1 MSHNHTHFASRI
13 IIATAVVAMGL
24 VIAPSGAHASAGV
37 TAAASTSAKTAP
49 GQPAFGDKGPH
60 VVAVQTAI
68 MRNGFTLTG
77 GATGVFNKATKRALT
92 SFQKVVGLKA
102 TGVVDTATAKVLKV
116 AVASTTT
123 VQATTT
129 TVAATTT
136 TIAATTTTV
145 AATTTTAPAVVYPLT
160 TSTLPVR
167 GAKGDAVMAVQKA
180 LKAAGLEVRGGIDG
194 AFGSG
199 TTATISSFQTSKGLT
214 ASGVLDIPTAVALAL
229 IAPVAAPAPAPAT
242 VSVASTSSLL
252 NPSSLPVRG
261 NRGDSVRTV
270 QNALINAGIEVK
282 GGADGVFGGATY
294 VALQKYQTANGLS
307 VTGTLTTQTAV
318 KLSLVAAPAVSIS
331 VFPVQGLC
339 SYENTWHAPRG
350 IERLHLGVD
359 ILAKEGNLL
368 YAVTD
373 GTITKVYTVGTDKL
387 AGNGVRLTMAD
398 GTYFFYGHMQKIAD
412 GITIGTKV
420 KAGQVVGYLG
430 KTGGTTTPHLHLEVH
445 PLGGAAIDP
454 TPVVSAVDACSVT
467 TPLAA
472 PGA

>member
-1 MSHNHTHFASRI
+1 MSHNHTHFVRRI
-13 IIATAVVAMGL
+13 IIATAVVSMGL
-24 VIAPSGAHASAGV
+24 VIAPSGASASTGV
-37 TAAASTSAKTAP
+37 MAASSASAKTAP

-68 MRNGFTLTG
+68 MRNGFTLKG
-77 GATGVFNKATKRALT
+77 GATGVFNKSTQRALK
-92 SFQKVVGLKA
+92 SFQKVVGIKV

-116 AVASTTT
+116 AAASTTT

-129 TVAATTT
+129 TVQ
-136 TIAATTTTV
+136 ATTTTV
-145 AATTTTAPAVVYPLT
+145 APTTTTTPVVAYPLT

-167 GAKGDAVMAVQKA
+167 GAKGDAVVAVQKA
-180 LKAAGLEVRGGIDG
+180 LKAAGLEVKGGIDG

-199 TTATISSFQTSKGLT
+199 TTSTIVSFQTSKGLT

-229 IAPVAAPAPAPAT
+229 IAPVAAPAPAPAPAA
-242 VSVASTSSLL
+242 VSIASTPTLLDSSA
-252 NPSSLPVRG
+252 LPARG
-261 NRGDSVRTV
+261 NRGDAVRTL
-270 QNALINAGIEVK
+270 QKALINAGIEVK
-282 GGADGVFGGATY
+282 GGADGVFGGATF
-294 VALQKYQTANGLS
+294 VALQKFQTANALS

-318 KLSLVAAPAVSIS
+318 KLGLVAAPAVAIS

-350 IERLHLGVD
+350 ADRKHLGVD
-359 ILAKEGNLL
+359 IIAKEGNLL
-368 YAVTD
+368 YAVAD
-373 GTITKVYTVGTDKL
+373 GTITKLYTVGTDKL

>member
-1 MSHNHTHFASRI
+1 MSHNHTHFVSRI
-13 IIATAVVAMGL
+13 IIATAIVSMGL
-24 VIAPSGAHASAGV
+24 VMAPTSAHASTGV
-37 TAAASTSAKTAP
+37 VSASSTSPKTAP
-49 GQPAFGDKGPH
+49 GQPVFGDKGPH

-68 MRNGFTLTG
+68 MRNGFTLKG
-77 GATGVFNKATKRALT
+77 GATGVFNNATQRALK

-102 TGVVDTATAKVLKV
+102 TGVVDSATANVLKV
-116 AVASTTT
+116 ATASTTT

-129 TVAATTT
+129 TVAAGATTVAPTTT
-136 TIAATTTTV
+136 TT
-145 AATTTTAPAVVYPLT
+145 PAVVYPLT

-167 GAKGDAVMAVQKA
+167 GAKGDAVIAVQKA
-180 LKAAGLEVRGGIDG
+180 LKAAGLEVKGGIDG

-199 TTATISSFQTSKGLT
+199 TTSTISSFQTSKGLT
-214 ASGVLDIPTAVALAL
+214 STGVLDIPTAVALAL
-229 IAPVAAPAPAPAT
+229 IAPVAAPAPAP
-242 VSVASTSSLL
+242 VSVASTSTLL

-261 NRGDSVRTV
+261 NRGDSVRTL
-270 QNALINAGIEVK
+270 QNALINAGVEVK

-294 VALQKYQTANGLS
+294 VALQKYQTANGLT

-318 KLSLVAAPAVSIS
+318 QLGLVAAPAVSIS

-350 IERLHLGVD
+350 TERLHLGVD
-359 ILAKEGNLL
+359 ILAKEGNLI

-373 GTITKVYTVGTDKL
+373 GTITKLYTVGTDKL

-412 GITIGTKV
+412 GITVGTKV

-430 KTGGTTTPHLHLEVH
+430 KTGATNTPHLHIEVH

-454 TPVVSAVDACSVT
+454 TPVMAAVDACSVT
-467 TPLAA
+467 TPLPVPAA
-472 PGA
+472 

>member
-1 MSHNHTHFASRI
+1 MSHNHTHFVRRI
-13 IIATAVVAMGL
+13 IIATAVVSMGL
-24 VIAPSGAHASAGV
+24 VIAPSGASASTGV
-37 TAAASTSAKTAP
+37 IAASSASAKTAP

-68 MRNGFTLTG
+68 MRNGFTLKG
-77 GATGVFNKATKRALT
+77 GATGVFNKSTQRALK
-92 SFQKVVGLKA
+92 SFQKVVGIKV

-116 AVASTTT
+116 AAASTTT

-129 TVAATTT
+129 TVQ
-136 TIAATTTTV
+136 ATTTTV
-145 AATTTTAPAVVYPLT
+145 APTTTTTPVVAYPLT

-167 GAKGDAVMAVQKA
+167 GAKGDAVVAVQKA
-180 LKAAGLEVRGGIDG
+180 LKAAGLEVKGGIDG
-194 AFGSG
+194 AIGSG
-199 TTATISSFQTSKGLT
+199 TTSTIVSFQTSKGLT

-229 IAPVAAPAPAPAT
+229 IAPVAAPAPAPAPAA
-242 VSVASTSSLL
+242 VSIASTPTLLDSSA
-252 NPSSLPVRG
+252 LPARG
-261 NRGDSVRTV
+261 NRGDAVRTL
-270 QNALINAGIEVK
+270 QKALINAGIEVK
-282 GGADGVFGGATY
+282 GGADGVFGGATF
-294 VALQKYQTANGLS
+294 VALQKFQTANALS

-318 KLSLVAAPAVSIS
+318 KLGLVAAPAVAIS

-350 IERLHLGVD
+350 ADRKHLGVD
-359 ILAKEGNLL
+359 IIAKEGNLL
-368 YAVTD
+368 YAVAD
-373 GTITKVYTVGTDKL
+373 GTITKLYTVGTDKL

>member
-1 MSHNHTHFASRI
+1 MSHNHSHFVNRI
-13 IIATAVVAMGL
+13 IVATAVVAIGL
-24 VIAPSGAHASAGV
+24 VMAPTGAHASTGV
-37 TAAASTSAKTAP
+37 LASSSATAKTAP
-49 GQPAFGDKGPH
+49 GQPVFGDKGPH

-116 AVASTTT
+116 AAASTTT

-129 TVAATTT
+129 TVAE
-136 TIAATTTTV
+136 TTTTV
-145 AATTTTAPAVVYPLT
+145 AAPTTTTPAIVYPLT

-167 GAKGDAVMAVQKA
+167 GAKGDAVVALQKA
-180 LKAAGLEVRGGIDG
+180 LKAAGLDVKGGIDG

-199 TTATISSFQTSKGLT
+199 TTSTISLFQTNKGLT
-214 ASGVLDIPTAVALAL
+214 VTGVLDIPTAVALAL
-229 IAPVAAPAPAPAT
+229 VAPIAAPAAAA

-261 NRGDSVRTV
+261 NRGDSVRTL
-270 QNALINAGIEVK
+270 QNALIKAGIEVK
-282 GGADGVFGGATY
+282 GGADGVFGGATF
-294 VALQKYQTANGLS
+294 VALQKFQTANALT

-318 KLSLVAAPAVSIS
+318 KLGLVAPPAVAIS
-331 VFPVQGLC
+331 VFPVQGPC

-350 IERLHLGVD
+350 TDRKHLGVD
-359 ILAKEGNLL
+359 ILAKEGNLV
-368 YAVTD
+368 YAVAD
-373 GTITKVYTVGTDKL
+373 GTITKLYTVGTDKL
-387 AGNGVRLTMAD
+387 AGNGVRLTMPD

-412 GITIGTKV
+412 GITVGTKV
-420 KAGQVVGYLG
+420 KAGQVVGYNG
-430 KTGGTTTPHLHLEVH
+430 KTGATNTPHLHIEVH

-454 TPVVSAVDACSVT
+454 TPIMAAVDACSVT
-467 TPLAA
+467 TPLPVPAA
-472 PGA
+472 

>member
-1 MSHNHTHFASRI
+1 MSHNHTHFVSRI
-13 IIATAVVAMGL
+13 IVVSAVVAMGL
-24 VIAPSGAHASAGV
+24 VMAPAGAHASTGV
-37 TAAASTSAKTAP
+37 VAASSTSAKTAP
-49 GQPAFGDKGPH
+49 GQPTFGEKGPH
-60 VVAVQTAI
+60 VVAVQAAI
-68 MRNGFTLTG
+68 MRNGFSLNG
-77 GATGVFNKATKRALT
+77 GATGVFNKATQRALK

-116 AVASTTT
+116 AAASTTT

-129 TVAATTT
+129 VAPTTT
-136 TIAATTTTV
+136 TT
-145 AATTTTAPAVVYPLT
+145 PAVVYPLT
-160 TSTLPVR
+160 TSTLPIR
-167 GAKGDAVMAVQKA
+167 GAKGDAVVAVQKA
-180 LKAAGLEVRGGIDG
+180 LKAAGLDVKGGIDG

-199 TTATISSFQTSKGLT
+199 TTSTISSFQTSKGLT
-214 ASGVLDIPTAVALAL
+214 SNGVLDIPTAVALAL
-229 IAPVAAPAPAPAT
+229 IAPVAAPATAPAPALAPGT

-270 QNALINAGIEVK
+270 QIALINAGIEVK
-282 GGADGVFGGATY
+282 GGSDGIFGGATY
-294 VALQKYQTANGLS
+294 VALQKYQIANSLT
-307 VTGTLTTQTAV
+307 VTGTVTTQTAV
-318 KLSLVAAPAVSIS
+318 KLGLVAAPAVSIT

-350 IERLHLGVD
+350 TERLHLGVD

-373 GTITKVYTVGTDKL
+373 GTITKLYTVGSDKL

-430 KTGGTTTPHLHLEVH
+430 KTGATNTPHLHIEVH

-454 TPVVSAVDACSVT
+454 TPVMAAVDACSVT
-467 TPLAA
+467 APLPVPAA
-472 PGA
+472 

>member
-1 MSHNHTHFASRI
+1 MV
-13 IIATAVVAMGL
+13 AT
-24 VIAPSGAHASAGV
+24 SSA
-37 TAAASTSAKTAP
+37 SAKTAP

-68 MRNGFTLTG
+68 MRNGFTLNG
-77 GATGVFNKATKRALT
+77 GATGVFNKSTQRALKT
-92 SFQKVVGLKA
+92 FQKVVGLKP

-116 AVASTTT
+116 AAASTTT

-129 TVAATTT
+129 TVAPTTT
-136 TIAATTTTV
+136 TI
-145 AATTTTAPAVVYPLT
+145 PSVVYPLT

-167 GAKGDAVMAVQKA
+167 GAKGDAVVAVQKA
-180 LKAAGLEVRGGIDG
+180 LKAAGLEVKGGIDG

-199 TTATISSFQTSKGLT
+199 TTATLASFQTNKGLT
-214 ASGVLDIPTAVALAL
+214 ATGVLDIPTAVALAL
-229 IAPVAAPAPAPAT
+229 IAPVAAPAPAPAPAA
-242 VSVASTSSLL
+242 VSVASTTTLID
-252 NPSSLPVRG
+252 PSSLPVRG
-261 NRGDSVRTV
+261 NRGDTVRTL
-270 QNALINAGIEVK
+270 QKALINAGIEVK
-282 GGADGVFGGATY
+282 GGADGVFGGATF
-294 VALQKYQTANGLS
+294 VALQKYQTANALT

-318 KLSLVAAPAVSIS
+318 KLGLVAAPAVAIS

-350 IERLHLGVD
+350 TDRKHLGVD
-359 ILAKEGNLL
+359 IIAKEGNLL
-368 YAVTD
+368 YAVAD
-373 GTITKVYTVGTDKL
+373 GTITKLYTVGTDKL

-412 GITIGTKV
+412 GMTIGTKV

-445 PLGGAAIDP
+445 PLGGEAIDP

-467 TPLAA
+467 TPLPVPAA
-472 PGA
+472 

>member
-1 MSHNHTHFASRI
+1 MSHNHTHFVNRI
-13 IIATAVVAMGL
+13 IVATAVVAMGL
-24 VIAPSGAHASAGV
+24 VMAPTGAHASTGV
-37 TAAASTSAKTAP
+37 VAASSASAKTAP

-68 MRNGFTLTG
+68 MRNGFTLNG
-77 GATGVFNKATKRALT
+77 GATGVFNKSTQRALKT
-92 SFQKVVGLKA
+92 FQKVVGLKA

-116 AVASTTT
+116 AAAATTT

-129 TVAATTT
+129 TVAPTTT
-136 TIAATTTTV
+136 TTPT
-145 AATTTTAPAVVYPLT
+145 VVYPLT

-167 GAKGDAVMAVQKA
+167 GAKGDAVLSVQKA
-180 LKAAGLEVRGGIDG
+180 LKAAGLEVKGGIDG

-199 TTATISSFQTSKGLT
+199 TTSTIASFQTSKGLT

-229 IAPVAAPAPAPAT
+229 IAPVAAPTPAPAPAA
-242 VSVASTSSLL
+242 VSIASTATLID
-252 NPSSLPVRG
+252 PSALPVRG
-261 NRGDSVRTV
+261 NRGDTVRTL
-270 QNALINAGIEVK
+270 QNALIGAGIEVK
-282 GGADGVFGGATY
+282 GGADGVFGGATF
-294 VALQKYQTANGLS
+294 VALQKYQTANALT

-318 KLSLVAAPAVSIS
+318 KLGLVAAPAVAIS

-350 IERLHLGVD
+350 NGRKHLGVD
-359 ILAKEGNLL
+359 IIAKEGKLL
-368 YAVTD
+368 YAVAD
-373 GTITKVYTVGTDKL
+373 GTITKLYTEASDKL

-412 GITIGTKV
+412 GMTIGTKV

-445 PLGGAAIDP
+445 PLGGEAIDP
-454 TPVVSAVDACSVT
+454 TPIVAAVDACSVT
-467 TPLAA
+467 TPLPIPAA
-472 PGA
+472 

>member
-13 IIATAVVAMGL
+13 VIATAVVAMGL
-24 VIAPSGAHASAGV
+24 VLAPSGAHASTGV
-37 TAAASTSAKTAP
+37 TATASTSAKTAP

-116 AVASTTT
+116 AAASTTT

-136 TIAATTTTV
+136 TV
-145 AATTTTAPAVVYPLT
+145 AATTTTTPTVVYPLT

-167 GAKGDAVMAVQKA
+167 GAKGDAVIAVQKA
-180 LKAAGLEVRGGIDG
+180 LKAAGLDVKGGIDG

-199 TTATISSFQTSKGLT
+199 TTSTISSFQISKGLT
-214 ASGVLDIPTAVALAL
+214 ANGVLDIPTAVALAL
-229 IAPVAAPAPAPAT
+229 IAPVAVPVPVPAPAA

-261 NRGDSVRTV
+261 NRGDSVRTL
-270 QNALINAGIEVK
+270 QNALIKAGIEVK

-368 YAVTD
+368 YAVAD

-412 GITIGTKV
+412 GISVGTKV
-420 KAGQVVGYLG
+420 KAGQVVGYNG
-430 KTGGTTTPHLHLEVH
+430 KTGATNTPHLHIEVH

-454 TPVVSAVDACSVT
+454 TPIMAAVDACSVT
-467 TPLAA
+467 APLPVPAA
-472 PGA
+472 